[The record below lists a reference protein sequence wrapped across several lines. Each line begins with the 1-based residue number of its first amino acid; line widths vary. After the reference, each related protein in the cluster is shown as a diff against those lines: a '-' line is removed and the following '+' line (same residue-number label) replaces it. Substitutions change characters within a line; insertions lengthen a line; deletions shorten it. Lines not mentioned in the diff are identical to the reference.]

1 MKDRLDWETDGR
13 DWPNREA
20 SRFVTVAGFTWHV
33 QVFGSGPSV
42 LLLHGTGAATHSWR
56 GLAPALARRFTVIA
70 PDLPGHGFTSMPAP
84 DRLSLPQ
91 MARGVGDLLKALD
104 IRPSVV
110 VGHSAG
116 AAILA
121 RMVLNRMIAP
131 DRLISLNGALL
142 PFRGLPATLFS
153 PAAKLL
159 ASVRLVPRLFTLMV
173 GDRASVERLIRDT
186 GSVIDPAGIE
196 FYGRLLR
203 NPGHVAGALGMMAN
217 WDLGP
222 LQRDLPRLRI
232 PVTLISGRNDRTL
245 SPMDALRIR
254 AILPEATAILLPGL
268 GHLAHEER
276 PKEVADLITQA
287 ARLPAI
293 ACSA

>member
-13 DWPNREA
+13 DWPNRAA
-20 SRFVTVAGFTWHV
+20 SRFVSVAGFTWHV
-33 QVFGSGPSV
+33 QVLGRGPAV
-42 LLLHGTGAATHSWR
+42 LLLHGTGAASHSWR
-56 GLAPALARRFTVIA
+56 ALAPALARRFTVIA
-70 PDLPGHGFTSMPAP
+70 PDLPGHGFSAMPTP

-91 MARGVGDLLKALD
+91 MARGVADLLEALGA
-104 IRPSVV
+104 RPSLV

-121 RMVLNRMIAP
+121 RMVLDGMIAP

-142 PFRGLPATLFS
+142 PFRGLPATFFS

-173 GDRASVERLIRDT
+173 GDRVSVARLLRDT
-186 GSVIDPAGIE
+186 GSVIDPVGIE
-196 FYGRLLR
+196 LYGRLLR

-217 WDLGP
+217 WDLEP
-222 LQRDLPRLRI
+222 MRRDLPGLRI
-232 PVTLISGRNDRTL
+232 PVTLISGRNDRTV
-245 SPMDALRIR
+245 SPMDALRVR
-254 AILPEATAILLPGL
+254 ALLPAATVILLPGL

-276 PKEVADLITQA
+276 PEEVAEHIMQA
-287 ARLPAI
+287 ALLPAI
-293 ACSA
+293 G